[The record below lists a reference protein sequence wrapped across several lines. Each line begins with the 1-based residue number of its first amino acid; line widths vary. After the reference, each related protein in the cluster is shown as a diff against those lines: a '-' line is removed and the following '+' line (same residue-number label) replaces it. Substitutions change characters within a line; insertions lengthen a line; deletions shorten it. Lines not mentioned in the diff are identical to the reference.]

1 MIVLAIDTASRSC
14 SVAVL
19 DGNAVMAEIN
29 DVSGQTHSR
38 HLMGMVDQAI
48 SMSVGQM
55 AQIDGYAVTQGPGSF
70 TGLRIGIS
78 TAKGL
83 AEATGKPLVGVS
95 SLQALAWQ
103 VFPSDAMVIPMLDAR
118 RKEVYSARY
127 IREGEIFQM
136 VGAEQAL
143 SPEAAVEGV
152 DTPCVLI
159 GDGAVAYS
167 NRLATILG
175 NRMRLALPFQHII
188 RASTVAFLACE
199 RLIKATDER
208 MTLVPRYI
216 RENVMPQDMREN
228 VMPQDMGIL
237 R

>member
-1 MIVLAIDTASRSC
+1 VIVLAIDTASRSC

-38 HLMGMVDQAI
+38 HLMGMVDQAL

-55 AQIDGYAVTQGPGSF
+55 VNVDGFAVTRGPGSF

-83 AEATGKPLVGVS
+83 AEAAGKPLVGVS

-103 VFPSDAMVIPMLDAR
+103 VFPSDVMVIPMLDAR

-127 IREGEIFQM
+127 TRDGETFKM

-143 SPEAAVEGV
+143 SPEAAVDGI
-152 DTPCVLI
+152 DMPCLLV
-159 GDGAVAYS
+159 GDGAVAYAD
-167 NRLATILG
+167 RLGMVLG
-175 NRMRLALPFQHII
+175 GHMQLALPFQHLI
-188 RASTVAFLACE
+188 RASTVAFLARE
-199 RLIKATDER
+199 RLTAARDDR
-208 MTLVPRYI
+208 MTLAPCY
-216 RENVMPQDMREN
+216 
-228 VMPQDMGIL
+228 L
-237 R
+237 RQSYAEESRRRRR

>member
-38 HLMGMVDQAI
+38 HLIGMVDQAL
-48 SMSVGQM
+48 SMSTGQM
-55 AQIDGYAVTQGPGSF
+55 ASIDGFAVTQGPGSF

-83 AEATGKPLVGVS
+83 AEAAGKPLVGVS

-103 VFPSDAMVIPMLDAR
+103 VFPSDVMVIPMLDAR
-118 RKEVYSARY
+118 RKEVYTARY
-127 IREGEIFQM
+127 IREGETFKM

-143 SPEAAVEGV
+143 SPEAAVDGI
-152 DTPCVLI
+152 DMPCLLV
-159 GDGAVAYS
+159 GDGAVAYAD
-167 NRLATILG
+167 RLGMVLG
-175 NRMRLALPFQHII
+175 GRMQLALPFQHMI
-188 RASTVAFLACE
+188 RASTVAFLGREKLTEA
-199 RLIKATDER
+199 RDER
-208 MTLVPRYI
+208 MTLTPRY
-216 RENVMPQDMREN
+216 
-228 VMPQDMGIL
+228 L
-237 R
+237 RQSYAEESRQRTR

>member
-19 DGNAVMAEIN
+19 DGNAVMAEIH
-29 DVSGQTHSR
+29 DASGQTHSR
-38 HLMGMVDQAI
+38 HLMGMVDQAL

-55 AQIDGYAVTQGPGSF
+55 AKIDGYAVTRGPGSF

-83 AEATGKPLVGVS
+83 AEAAGKPLVGVS

-127 IREGEIFQM
+127 IRKGEALKM

-143 SPEAAVEGV
+143 SPEAAVDGI
-152 DTPCVLI
+152 DAPCVLI
-159 GDGAVAYS
+159 GDGAVAYTD
-167 NRLATILG
+167 RLYAVLG
-175 NRMRLALPFQHII
+175 DRMGLALPFQHMI
-188 RASTVAFLACE
+188 RASTVAFMASE
-199 RLIKATDER
+199 RLTEARDER
-208 MTLVPRYI
+208 MTLAPRY
-216 RENVMPQDMREN
+216 
-228 VMPQDMGIL
+228 L
-237 R
+237 RQSYAEESRRRVR

>member
-19 DGNAVMAEIN
+19 DGNAVMVEIN

-38 HLMGMVDQAI
+38 HLMAMVDQAI
-48 SMSVGQM
+48 SRSVGQM
-55 AQIDGYAVTQGPGSF
+55 ANVDGYAVTRGPGSF

-83 AEATGKPLVGVS
+83 AEAAGKPLVGVS

-103 VFPSDAMVIPMLDAR
+103 VFPSDVMVIPMLDAR

-127 IREGEIFQM
+127 IREGETFKM

-143 SPEAAVEGV
+143 SPEAAVDGL
-152 DTPCVLI
+152 DMPCLLV
-159 GDGAVAYS
+159 GDGAVAYAD
-167 NRLATILG
+167 RLGMVLG
-175 NRMRLALPFQHII
+175 GHMQLALPFQHLI
-188 RASTVAFLACE
+188 RASTVAFLARE
-199 RLIKATDER
+199 RLTEARDER
-208 MTLVPRYI
+208 MTLAPRY
-216 RENVMPQDMREN
+216 
-228 VMPQDMGIL
+228 L
-237 R
+237 RQSYAEERRRRTR

>member
-1 MIVLAIDTASRSC
+1 VIVLAIDTASRSC

-38 HLMGMVDQAI
+38 HLMGMVDQAV

-55 AQIDGYAVTQGPGSF
+55 ASIDGLAVTQGPGSF

-83 AEATGKPLVGVS
+83 AEAAGKPLVGVS

-103 VFPSDAMVIPMLDAR
+103 VFPSDVLVIPMLDAR

-127 IREGEIFQM
+127 TREGGTFKM
-136 VGAEQAL
+136 VGVEQAL
-143 SPEAAVEGV
+143 SPEAAVDGI
-152 DTPCVLI
+152 DMPCLLV
-159 GDGAVAYS
+159 GDGAVAYAD
-167 NRLATILG
+167 RLGMALG
-175 NRMRLALPFQHII
+175 GHMQLALPFQHMI
-188 RASTVAFLACE
+188 RASTVAFLGREKLTEA
-199 RLIKATDER
+199 RDER
-208 MTLVPRYI
+208 MTLTPRY
-216 RENVMPQDMREN
+216 
-228 VMPQDMGIL
+228 L
-237 R
+237 RQSYAEESRRRTR

>member
-38 HLMGMVDQAI
+38 HLMGMVDQAL

-55 AQIDGYAVTQGPGSF
+55 AKIDGFAVTQGPGSF

-83 AEATGKPLVGVS
+83 AEAAGKPLVGVS

-103 VFPSDAMVIPMLDAR
+103 VFPSDVMVIPMLDAR

-127 IREGEIFQM
+127 TREGETFKM

-143 SPEAAVEGV
+143 SPEAAVDGL
-152 DTPCVLI
+152 DMPCLLV
-159 GDGAVAYS
+159 GDGAVAYAD
-167 NRLATILG
+167 RLGMVLG
-175 NRMRLALPFQHII
+175 GHMQLALPFQHLI
-188 RASTVAFLACE
+188 RASTVAFLARE
-199 RLIKATDER
+199 RLTEARDDR
-208 MTLVPRYI
+208 MTLAPRY
-216 RENVMPQDMREN
+216 
-228 VMPQDMGIL
+228 L
-237 R
+237 RQSYAEESRRRTR

>member
-38 HLMGMVDQAI
+38 HLMGMVDQAL
-48 SMSVGQM
+48 SMSVGPM
-55 AQIDGYAVTQGPGSF
+55 ANIDGFAVTQGPGSF

-83 AEATGKPLVGVS
+83 AEAAGKPLVGVS

-103 VFPSDAMVIPMLDAR
+103 VFPSDVMVIPMLDAR
-118 RKEVYSARY
+118 RKEVYAARY
-127 IREGEIFQM
+127 ISDGETFEM

-143 SPEAAVEGV
+143 SPEAAVDGI
-152 DTPCVLI
+152 DMPCLLV
-159 GDGAVAYS
+159 GDGAVAYAD
-167 NRLATILG
+167 RLGKVLG
-175 NRMRLALPFQHII
+175 GNMQLALPFQHLI
-188 RASTVAFLACE
+188 RASTVAFLARE
-199 RLIKATDER
+199 RLTGARDDR
-208 MTLVPRYI
+208 MTLTPRY
-216 RENVMPQDMREN
+216 
-228 VMPQDMGIL
+228 L
-237 R
+237 RQSYAEESRRRPRKDG

>member
-38 HLMGMVDQAI
+38 HLMGMVDQAL

-55 AQIDGYAVTQGPGSF
+55 ASIDGFAVTQGPGSF

-83 AEATGKPLVGVS
+83 AEAAGKPLVGVS

-103 VFPSDAMVIPMLDAR
+103 VFPSDVMVIPMLDAR

-127 IREGEIFQM
+127 IREGETFKM

-143 SPEAAVEGV
+143 SPEAAVDGI
-152 DTPCVLI
+152 DMPCLLV
-159 GDGAVAYS
+159 GDGAVAYAD
-167 NRLATILG
+167 RLGMVLG
-175 NRMRLALPFQHII
+175 GRMQLALPFQHMI
-188 RASTVAFLACE
+188 RASTVAFLGREKLTEA
-199 RLIKATDER
+199 RDER
-208 MTLVPRYI
+208 MTLTPRY
-216 RENVMPQDMREN
+216 
-228 VMPQDMGIL
+228 L
-237 R
+237 RQSYAEESRQRTR

>member
-55 AQIDGYAVTQGPGSF
+55 ANIDGFAVTQGPGSF

-83 AEATGKPLVGVS
+83 AEAAGKPLVGVS

-103 VFPSDAMVIPMLDAR
+103 VFPSDVMVIPMLDAR
-118 RKEVYSARY
+118 RKEVYAARY
-127 IREGEIFQM
+127 IREGEAFKM

-143 SPEAAVEGV
+143 SPEAAVDGI
-152 DTPCVLI
+152 DRPCLLV
-159 GDGAVAYS
+159 GDGAVAYAD
-167 NRLATILG
+167 RLGKVLG
-175 NRMRLALPFQHII
+175 GHMQLALPFQHLI
-188 RASTVAFLACE
+188 RASTVAFLARE
-199 RLIKATDER
+199 RLTEARDER
-208 MTLVPRYI
+208 MTLAPRY
-216 RENVMPQDMREN
+216 
-228 VMPQDMGIL
+228 L
-237 R
+237 RQSYAEERRRRTR

>member
-38 HLMGMVDQAI
+38 HLMGMVDQAL

-55 AQIDGYAVTQGPGSF
+55 ANIDGFAVTQGPGSF

-83 AEATGKPLVGVS
+83 AEAAGKPLVGVS

-103 VFPSDAMVIPMLDAR
+103 VFPSDVMVIPMLDAR

-127 IREGEIFQM
+127 AREGETFKM
-136 VGAEQAL
+136 VGVEQAL
-143 SPEAAVEGV
+143 SPEAAVDGL
-152 DTPCVLI
+152 DMPCLLV
-159 GDGAVAYS
+159 GDGAVAYAD
-167 NRLATILG
+167 RLGMVLG
-175 NRMRLALPFQHII
+175 GHMQLALPFQHLI
-188 RASTVAFLACE
+188 RASTVAFLARE
-199 RLIKATDER
+199 RLTEARDER
-208 MTLVPRYI
+208 MTLAPRY
-216 RENVMPQDMREN
+216 
-228 VMPQDMGIL
+228 L
-237 R
+237 RQSYAEERRRRTR

>member
-1 MIVLAIDTASRSC
+1 VIVLAIDTASRSC

-29 DVSGQTHSR
+29 EVSGQTHSR
-38 HLMGMVDQAI
+38 HLMGMVDQAL

-55 AQIDGYAVTQGPGSF
+55 ANIDGFAVTQGPGSF

-83 AEATGKPLVGVS
+83 AEAAGKPLVGVS

-103 VFPSDAMVIPMLDAR
+103 VFPSDVMVIPMLDAR

-127 IREGEIFQM
+127 IRDGETFKM

-143 SPEAAVEGV
+143 SPEAAVDGL
-152 DTPCVLI
+152 DMPCLLV
-159 GDGAVAYS
+159 GDGAVAYAD
-167 NRLATILG
+167 RLGMVLG
-175 NRMRLALPFQHII
+175 GHMQLALPFQHLI
-188 RASTVAFLACE
+188 RASTVAFLARE
-199 RLIKATDER
+199 RLTAARDDR
-208 MTLVPRYI
+208 MTLAPRY
-216 RENVMPQDMREN
+216 
-228 VMPQDMGIL
+228 L
-237 R
+237 RQSYAEERRRRTR

>member
-38 HLMGMVDQAI
+38 HLMGMVDQAL
-48 SMSVGQM
+48 SMSTGQM
-55 AQIDGYAVTQGPGSF
+55 ASIDGFAVTQGPGSF

-83 AEATGKPLVGVS
+83 AEAAGKPLVGVS

-103 VFPSDAMVIPMLDAR
+103 VFPSDVMVIPMLDAR

-127 IREGEIFQM
+127 IREGETFKM

-143 SPEAAVEGV
+143 SPEAAVDGI
-152 DTPCVLI
+152 DMPCLLV
-159 GDGAVAYS
+159 GDGAVAYAD
-167 NRLATILG
+167 RLGMVLG
-175 NRMRLALPFQHII
+175 GRMQLALPFQHMI
-188 RASTVAFLACE
+188 RASTVAFLGREKLTEA
-199 RLIKATDER
+199 RDER
-208 MTLVPRYI
+208 MTLTPRY
-216 RENVMPQDMREN
+216 
-228 VMPQDMGIL
+228 L
-237 R
+237 RQSYAEESRQRTR

>member
-38 HLMGMVDQAI
+38 HLMGMVDQAL

-55 AQIDGYAVTQGPGSF
+55 ANIDGFAVTQGPGSF

-83 AEATGKPLVGVS
+83 AEAAGKPLVGVS

-103 VFPSDAMVIPMLDAR
+103 VFPSDVMVIPMLDAR
-118 RKEVYSARY
+118 RKEVYAARY
-127 IREGEIFQM
+127 TRDGETFKM

-143 SPEAAVEGV
+143 SPEAAVDGI
-152 DTPCVLI
+152 DMPCLLV
-159 GDGAVAYS
+159 GDGAVAYAD
-167 NRLATILG
+167 RLGMVLG
-175 NRMRLALPFQHII
+175 GQMQLALPFQHLI
-188 RASTVAFLACE
+188 RASTVAFLARE
-199 RLIKATDER
+199 RLTEARDER
-208 MTLVPRYI
+208 MTLAPRY
-216 RENVMPQDMREN
+216 
-228 VMPQDMGIL
+228 L
-237 R
+237 RQSYAEESRRRTR

>member
-1 MIVLAIDTASRSC
+1 MIVFAIDTASRSC

-55 AQIDGYAVTQGPGSF
+55 ANIDGFAVTQGPGSF

-83 AEATGKPLVGVS
+83 AEAAGKPLVGVS

-103 VFPSDAMVIPMLDAR
+103 VFPSDVMVIPMLDAR

-127 IREGEIFQM
+127 IREGETFKM

-143 SPEAAVEGV
+143 SPEAAVDGI
-152 DTPCVLI
+152 DMPCLLV
-159 GDGAVAYS
+159 GDGAVAYAD
-167 NRLATILG
+167 RLGMVLG
-175 NRMRLALPFQHII
+175 GRMQLALPFQHMI
-188 RASTVAFLACE
+188 RASTVAFLGRAKLTE
-199 RLIKATDER
+199 ARDER
-208 MTLVPRYI
+208 MTLAPCY
-216 RENVMPQDMREN
+216 
-228 VMPQDMGIL
+228 L
-237 R
+237 RKSYAEESRQRTR

>member
-1 MIVLAIDTASRSC
+1 VIVLAIDTASRSC

-19 DGNAVMAEIN
+19 DENAVMAEIN

-55 AQIDGYAVTQGPGSF
+55 ANVDGYAVTQGPGSF

-83 AEATGKPLVGVS
+83 AEAAGKPLVGVS
-95 SLQALAWQ
+95 SLKALAWQ
-103 VFPSDAMVIPMLDAR
+103 VFPSDVMVIPMLDAR

-127 IREGEIFQM
+127 IREGKIFKM

-143 SPEAAVEGV
+143 SPEAAVDGIYR
-152 DTPCVLI
+152 PCLLV
-159 GDGAVAYS
+159 GDGAVAYAD
-167 NRLATILG
+167 RLGMVLG
-175 NRMRLALPFQHII
+175 GLMRLALPFQHMI
-188 RASTVAFLACE
+188 RASTVAFLGRE
-199 RLIKATDER
+199 RLTEARDDR
-208 MTLVPRYI
+208 MTLAPRY
-216 RENVMPQDMREN
+216 
-228 VMPQDMGIL
+228 L
-237 R
+237 RQSYAEESRQRTR

>member
-38 HLMGMVDQAI
+38 HLMGMVDQAL
-48 SMSVGQM
+48 SMSTGQM
-55 AQIDGYAVTQGPGSF
+55 ASIDGFAVTQGPGSF

-83 AEATGKPLVGVS
+83 AEAAGKPLVGVS

-103 VFPSDAMVIPMLDAR
+103 VFPSDVMVIPMLDAR

-127 IREGEIFQM
+127 IREGETFKM

-143 SPEAAVEGV
+143 SPEAAVDGI
-152 DTPCVLI
+152 DMPCLLV
-159 GDGAVAYS
+159 GDGAVTYAD
-167 NRLATILG
+167 RLGMVLG
-175 NRMRLALPFQHII
+175 GRMQLALPFQHMI
-188 RASTVAFLACE
+188 RASTVAFLGREKLTEA
-199 RLIKATDER
+199 RDER
-208 MTLVPRYI
+208 MTLTPRY
-216 RENVMPQDMREN
+216 
-228 VMPQDMGIL
+228 L
-237 R
+237 RQSYAEESRQRTR